1 MLNRL
6 IMTAIAA
13 IAFLG
18 LSAQAGT
25 DILMTVGDT
34 DVSVGEFKYIYEKN
48 NGKTADYSQA
58 SLDEYLELYGKFKL
72 KVAKAKEMQLDTIK
86 ALQTELAGYRS
97 QLANSYLT
105 DKEVMGRLIDE
116 MYERQQEDVRLSHI
130 LIKVR
135 ERDPNKKKEEAI
147 KKLLNIKQQLREGKS
162 FAALAKEYSQD
173 TNSKSRGGDMGYV
186 TASLPNGFYN
196 LENVMYGLDVN
207 EVSEPIQTKLGYHL
221 VKITDKRPARGTIE
235 VAHIFKKLNK
245 KDRSGQNAI
254 KKTMDSIYN
263 ALQGGADFGTL
274 ANQYSDDK
282 TTKTKGGKLPSFGI
296 STYDSKFEDAAFA
309 LKRTGDYTKPV
320 LTSVGYHIIK
330 KINKPGLPTKEELK
344 FKFKGKAKKTDRY
357 TDALASMI
365 DRIKETSQFRERR
378 NVLDKFT
385 AGLAPE
391 FYTYKWI
398 PRKEIGEEVLFSFG
412 DANKQSIY
420 DFAKYAKKKTRL
432 RGQFDQDKPLP
443 EGVEVIYQEFIKEKA
458 YEYAQANLENKYP
471 EFKSLMREYEEGIL
485 LFEATKINVW
495 DKANTDTVGLYNFY
509 EQNKS
514 KYIFEQQATI
524 GEYIVKT
531 TDEKQIK
538 KIMKCAKR
546 HNAEKTMKRFNKDG
560 VEMVEYTESKVE
572 PGSKELIGLE
582 FKKKSISK
590 PIIDTKNGLS
600 LFKKVVKIEESRRKS
615 LAEARG
621 YVVADYQDQLEQKWV
636 NQLKKQYPIKVSDS
650 VYKSLIKK

>member
-116 MYERQQEDVRLSHI
+116 M
-130 LIKVR
+130 
-135 ERDPNKKKEEAI
+135 
-147 KKLLNIKQQLREGKS
+147 
-162 FAALAKEYSQD
+162 ALAKEYSQD

-432 RGQFDQDKPLP
+432 RGQ
-443 EGVEVIYQEFIKEKA
+443 
-458 YEYAQANLENKYP
+458 
-471 EFKSLMREYEEGIL
+471 LMREYEEGIL

>member
-130 LIKVR
+130 LIKV
-135 ERDPNKKKEEAI
+135 
-147 KKLLNIKQQLREGKS
+147 
-162 FAALAKEYSQD
+162 ALAKEYSQD

-443 EGVEVIYQEFIKEKA
+443 EG
-458 YEYAQANLENKYP
+458 
-471 EFKSLMREYEEGIL
+471 LMREYEEGIL